1 MTGAPPDPLIAF
13 AAAADA
19 AHVANLSTFPDWF
32 LAAFAPDDL
41 TPSAVFAAYLLRAR
55 RAEPDVPPAEA
66 FDRFRRESP
75 EALGEL
81 ARAFALSCSLE
92 RLKRA
97 GLLEGYT
104 TTDPFSLDGVNSC
117 TLPAGDTAFYR
128 SNPSPEPL
136 RRYVRARLQQAH
148 PAFRHRSN

>member
-1 MTGAPPDPLIAF
+1 MTGAPPDPLIGLAAA

-19 AHVANLSTFPDWF
+19 ANLSTFPDWF
-32 LAAFAPDDL
+32 LAAFAPEDL
-41 TPSAVFAAYLLRAR
+41 APPAVFAAYLLRAR
-55 RAEPDVPPAEA
+55 RQEPDLPPDEA
-66 FDRFRRESP
+66 FARFRRESL

-104 TTDPFSLDGVNSC
+104 IADPFSLDGVNSC

-128 SNPSPEPL
+128 SNPSPEHL
-136 RRYVRARLQQAH
+136 RRHMRARLEQAH
-148 PAFRHRSN
+148 PSFRHRSN